1 MRSSKITKFEDLGQ
15 RASIALP
22 ESLSGRAVI
31 RLSGIDEREF
41 KGKAVILVKGPDKA
55 RIEIFDLFGQVAA
68 VIVSDAN
75 ALSIFSNNDSSFFTR
90 DGKTP
95 LNFTAD
101 ELASFLMGMSAGQ
114 RDGGS
119 GEEIQANPA
128 EPQGQADAAAL
139 RTVLFEDFRDL
150 EGLQFPFS
158 LSVEDGKERLS
169 VRYSSIEL
177 NPELNDALFNHILP
191 APPKLPKLQ

>member
-1 MRSSKITKFEDLGQ
+1 MAGCSIPVTSSKGAKVGDSGLG
-15 RASIALP
+15 ASMDLP

-75 ALSIFSNNDSSFFTR
+75 ALSIFSNNGSSFFTR
-90 DGKTP
+90 DGAMP
-95 LNFTAD
+95 LDFTAD
-101 ELASFLMGMSAGQ
+101 ELAGFLMGMRAGPEGPV
-114 RDGGS
+114 D
-119 GEEIQANPA
+119 
-128 EPQGQADAAAL
+128 AAL

-158 LSVEDGKERLS
+158 LFVENGKERLS
-169 VRYSSIEL
+169 IRYSSIEL

-191 APPKLPKLQ
+191 VPPKQPRLY